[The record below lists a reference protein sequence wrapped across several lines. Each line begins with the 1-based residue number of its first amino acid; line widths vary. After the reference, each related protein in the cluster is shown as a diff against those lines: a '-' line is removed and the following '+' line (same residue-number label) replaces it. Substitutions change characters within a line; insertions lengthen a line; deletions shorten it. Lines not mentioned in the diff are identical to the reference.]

1 MVIFIDSS
9 DADDSEKVRAAE
21 APLAPVVFLFGA
33 GSASSESADD
43 ETTEPSRTHLTAVTK
58 PSGALVAETLPQLDT
73 SGLTAEEA
81 EQQELQLRDLENLV
95 VRALARKD
103 LSEWEVTEILAA
115 NGVERS
121 AFEGFLAIY
130 RSKGYV
136 DDYAFA
142 EREIERLHRRKGF
155 GRSQIQRELSARRVS
170 SEIVSDLLSALDDDD
185 ELARALELAEKKAPS
200 LLRLDRATAER
211 RLSSFLQRK
220 GYPSQ
225 VVRDAVSKTLV
236 TGTSTVRFR

>member
-1 MVIFIDSS
+1 MARLPRSIGP
-9 DADDSEKVRAAE
+9 ADDGSAE
-21 APLAPVVFLFGA
+21 GDGAHESDAPLAPVAFLFGGPPA
-33 GSASSESADD
+33 SGSGPGS
-43 ETTEPSRTHLTAVTK
+43 V
-58 PSGALVAETLPQLDT
+58 LPQLDV
-73 SGLTAEEA
+73 SGLTP
-81 EQQELQLRDLENLV
+81 EQADEQESQLRDLENMV

-103 LSEWEVTEILAA
+103 LSEWEVTRILEA
-115 NGVERS
+115 NGVEAS
-121 AFEGFLAIY
+121 SMEGFLAIY

-155 GRSQIQRELSARRVS
+155 GRSQIQRELAAKHVS
-170 SEIVSDLLSALDDDD
+170 QEIVSDLLSSLDDDD

-236 TGTSTVRFR
+236 AGTSTVRFR

>member
-1 MVIFIDSS
+1 MVRNISS
-9 DADDSEKVRAAE
+9 PEDTEND
-21 APLAPVVFLFGA
+21 LAPVAFLFGSSDTQQQ
-33 GSASSESADD
+33 GSARNAG
-43 ETTEPSRTHLTAVTK
+43 PVAV
-58 PSGALVAETLPQLDT
+58 PALDT
-73 SGLTAEEA
+73 AGLTPQEIEE
-81 EQQELQLRDLENLV
+81 QELQLADLENLV

-103 LSEWEVTEILAA
+103 LSEWQVTEILAA
-115 NGVERS
+115 NGVHSS
-121 AFEGFLAIY
+121 AFEGFLTIY

-155 GRSQIQRELSARRVS
+155 GRSQIQRELGAKRISQ
-170 SEIVSDLLSALDDDD
+170 EIVSDLLTALDDDD

>member
-1 MVIFIDSS
+1 MVRFSGSSDSDDGSNEAADSS
-9 DADDSEKVRAAE
+9 V
-21 APLAPVVFLFGA
+21 APVAFLFGA
-33 GSASSESADD
+33 PEEKQQPARHYAG
-43 ETTEPSRTHLTAVTK
+43 PVAVPT
-58 PSGALVAETLPQLDT
+58 LDT
-73 SGLTAEEA
+73 TGLTPEQV
-81 EQQELQLRDLENLV
+81 EQQELQLADLENLV

-103 LSEWEVTEILAA
+103 LSEWQVTEILAA
-115 NGVERS
+115 NGVESS
-121 AFEGFLAIY
+121 AFEGFLTIY

-155 GRSQIQRELSARRVS
+155 GRSQIQRELGAKRVS
-170 SEIVSDLLSALDDDD
+170 QEIVSDVLTSLDDDD

-236 TGTSTVRFR
+236 AGTSTVRFR

>member
-1 MVIFIDSS
+1 MVRFIEPHGS
-9 DADDSEKVRAAE
+9 ADDATEAE
-21 APLAPVVFLFGA
+21 GHDASGDEARLAPVAFLFGA
-33 GSASSESADD
+33 PDD
-43 ETTEPSRTHLTAVTK
+43 ARVKSPPLGG
-58 PSGALVAETLPQLDT
+58 PVAMPALDT
-73 SGLTAEEA
+73 SGLTAEQAE
-81 EQQELQLRDLENLV
+81 EQQMQLLDLENLV

-103 LSEWEVTEILAA
+103 LSEWEVTQILAA
-115 NGVERS
+115 NGVHES
-121 AFEGFLAIY
+121 AFEGFLTIY

-155 GRSQIQRELSARRVS
+155 GRSQIQRELGSRRVS
-170 SEIVSDLLSALDDDD
+170 QEIVSDLLSALDDDD

-211 RLSSFLQRK
+211 RLTSFLQRK

-225 VVRDAVSKTLV
+225 VVRDAVAKTLV

>member
-1 MVIFIDSS
+1 MVRFSGSSDSDDDGSNEAADSS
-9 DADDSEKVRAAE
+9 V
-21 APLAPVVFLFGA
+21 APVAFLFGA
-33 GSASSESADD
+33 PEEQQQPARHYAG
-43 ETTEPSRTHLTAVTK
+43 PVAVPT
-58 PSGALVAETLPQLDT
+58 LDT
-73 SGLTAEEA
+73 TGLTPEQV
-81 EQQELQLRDLENLV
+81 EQQELQLADLENLV

-103 LSEWEVTEILAA
+103 LSEWQVTEILAA
-115 NGVERS
+115 NGVESS
-121 AFEGFLAIY
+121 AFEGFLTIY

-155 GRSQIQRELSARRVS
+155 GRSQIQRELGAKRVS
-170 SEIVSDLLSALDDDD
+170 QEIVSDVLTSLDDDD

-236 TGTSTVRFR
+236 AGTSTVRFR

>member
-1 MVIFIDSS
+1 MVRFTGSPDSDEDGSNEAADSS
-9 DADDSEKVRAAE
+9 V
-21 APLAPVVFLFGA
+21 APVAFLFGA
-33 GSASSESADD
+33 REEQPQAARHFAG
-43 ETTEPSRTHLTAVTK
+43 PVAVPT
-58 PSGALVAETLPQLDT
+58 LDT
-73 SGLTAEEA
+73 TGLSPEEV
-81 EQQELQLRDLENLV
+81 EQQELQLADLENLV

-103 LSEWEVTEILAA
+103 LSEWQVTEILAA
-115 NGVERS
+115 NGVESS
-121 AFEGFLAIY
+121 AFEGFLTIY

-155 GRSQIQRELSARRVS
+155 GRSQIQRELGAKRISQ
-170 SEIVSDLLSALDDDD
+170 EIVSDVLTALDDDD

-236 TGTSTVRFR
+236 AGTSTVRFR

>member
-1 MVIFIDSS
+1 MVRFTESP
-9 DADDSEKVRAAE
+9 DDTDNNSAAGALDE
-21 APLAPVVFLFGA
+21 SVAPVTFLFGEPDAQPQVARYYA
-33 GSASSESADD
+33 G
-43 ETTEPSRTHLTAVTK
+43 PIAVPT
-58 PSGALVAETLPQLDT
+58 LDT
-73 SGLTAEEA
+73 SGLTPQQVED
-81 EQQELQLRDLENLV
+81 QELQLADLESLV

-103 LSEWEVTEILAA
+103 LSEWQVTEILAA
-115 NGVERS
+115 NGVNSS
-121 AFEGFLAIY
+121 AFEGFLTIY

-155 GRSQIQRELSARRVS
+155 GRSQIQRELGAKRVS
-170 SEIVSDLLSALDDDD
+170 QEIVSDLLTALDDDD

-225 VVRDAVSKTLV
+225 VVRDAVSKTLA
-236 TGTSTVRFR
+236 TAPSSVRFR

>member
-1 MVIFIDSS
+1 MVRFIDSS
-9 DADDSEKVRAAE
+9 DADGSESEQVAE

-33 GSASSESADD
+33 GSTESAADD
-43 ETTEPSRTHLTAVTK
+43 TASPAAARIAAVTR
-58 PSGALVAETLPQLDT
+58 PVGRLVAEALPQLDT
-73 SGLTAEEA
+73 SGLTADEA

-121 AFEGFLAIY
+121 AFEGFLTIY

-236 TGTSTVRFR
+236 AGSSTVRFR

>member
-1 MVIFIDSS
+1 MVRFTDSP
-9 DADDSEKVRAAE
+9 DEKDDIAASEASKSSV
-21 APLAPVVFLFGA
+21 APVAFLFGQPDEQPPAARHYA
-33 GSASSESADD
+33 G
-43 ETTEPSRTHLTAVTK
+43 PVAVPT
-58 PSGALVAETLPQLDT
+58 LDT
-73 SGLTAEEA
+73 AGLTPHQVEE
-81 EQQELQLRDLENLV
+81 QELQLADLENLV

-103 LSEWEVTEILAA
+103 LSEWQVTEILAA
-115 NGVERS
+115 NGVHAS
-121 AFEGFLAIY
+121 AFEGLLTIY

-155 GRSQIQRELSARRVS
+155 GRSQIQRELGSKRVS
-170 SEIVSDLLSALDDDD
+170 QEIVSDLLAALDDDD
-185 ELARALELAEKKAPS
+185 ELARALELAEKRAPS

-236 TGTSTVRFR
+236 SGTSTVRFR

>member
-1 MVIFIDSS
+1 MARFSS
-9 DADDSEKVRAAE
+9 TPGSTEKTSARDGARAE
-21 APLAPVVFLFGA
+21 AADESLAPVAFLFG
-33 GSASSESADD
+33 SAD
-43 ETTEPSRTHLTAVTK
+43 ESPSPSR
-58 PSGALVAETLPQLDT
+58 ALGGPVALPVLDA
-73 SGLTAEEA
+73 SGLTDEEA
-81 EQQELQLRDLENLV
+81 EEQEMQLLELENLV
-95 VRALARKD
+95 VKALARKD
-103 LSEWEVTEILAA
+103 LSEWEVTQILAA
-115 NGVERS
+115 NGVPSS
-121 AFEGFLAIY
+121 AFEGFLTIY

-155 GRSQIQRELSARRVS
+155 GRSQIQRELGSRRVS
-170 SEIVSDLLSALDDDD
+170 QEIVSDLLSSLDDDD

>member
-1 MVIFIDSS
+1 MVRFSGSS
-9 DADDSEKVRAAE
+9 DSDDGSNEADDSSV
-21 APLAPVVFLFGA
+21 APVAFLFGA
-33 GSASSESADD
+33 PEEQQPARHYAG
-43 ETTEPSRTHLTAVTK
+43 PVAVPT
-58 PSGALVAETLPQLDT
+58 LDT
-73 SGLTAEEA
+73 TGLTPEQV
-81 EQQELQLRDLENLV
+81 EQQELQLADLENLV

-103 LSEWEVTEILAA
+103 LSEWQVTEILAA
-115 NGVERS
+115 NGVESS
-121 AFEGFLAIY
+121 AFEGFLTIY

-155 GRSQIQRELSARRVS
+155 GRSQIQRELGAKRVS
-170 SEIVSDLLSALDDDD
+170 QEIVSDVLTSLDDDD

-236 TGTSTVRFR
+236 AGTSTVRFR

>member
-1 MVIFIDSS
+1 MVRFTESPDTDGNDVTEAS
-9 DADDSEKVRAAE
+9 DTAI
-21 APLAPVVFLFGA
+21 APVAFLFGA
-33 GSASSESADD
+33 PNEQERPDRHYAG
-43 ETTEPSRTHLTAVTK
+43 PVAVPT
-58 PSGALVAETLPQLDT
+58 LDT
-73 SGLTAEEA
+73 SGLTPEQVEE
-81 EQQELQLRDLENLV
+81 QELQLADLENLV

-103 LSEWEVTEILAA
+103 LSEWQVTEILAA
-115 NGVERS
+115 NGVESS
-121 AFEGFLAIY
+121 AFEGFLTIY
-130 RSKGYV
+130 RAKGYV

-155 GRSQIQRELSARRVS
+155 GRSQIQRELGAKRISQ
-170 SEIVSDLLSALDDDD
+170 EIVSDLLTALDDDD

-225 VVRDAVSKTLV
+225 VVRDAVAKTLV

>member
-1 MVIFIDSS
+1 MARLTTPES
-9 DADDSEKVRAAE
+9 ADNASASAE
-21 APLAPVVFLFGA
+21 ATEESLAPVAFLFGSA
-33 GSASSESADD
+33 GGAPSS
-43 ETTEPSRTHLTAVTK
+43 SR
-58 PSGALVAETLPQLDT
+58 ALGGPVALPVLDT
-73 SGLTAEEA
+73 SGLTP
-81 EQQELQLRDLENLV
+81 EQADEQELQLLELENLV

-103 LSEWEVTEILAA
+103 LSEWEVTQILAA
-115 NGVERS
+115 NGVPSS
-121 AFEGFLAIY
+121 AFEGFLTIY

-155 GRSQIQRELSARRVS
+155 GRSQIQRELGSRRVS
-170 SEIVSDLLSALDDDD
+170 QEIVSDLLASLDDDD

-225 VVRDAVSKTLV
+225 VVRDAVAKTLV

>member
-1 MVIFIDSS
+1 MVRRTFSPD
-9 DADDSEKVRAAE
+9 DAPEGTEQVTEKTV
-21 APLAPVVFLFGA
+21 APVAFLFGSRDDEPQ
-33 GSASSESADD
+33 SASRFAG
-43 ETTEPSRTHLTAVTK
+43 PVAV
-58 PSGALVAETLPQLDT
+58 PMLDT
-73 SGLTAEEA
+73 SGLTEQQVEE
-81 EQQELQLRDLENLV
+81 QELQLADLENLV

-103 LSEWEVTEILAA
+103 LSEWQVTEILAA
-115 NGVERS
+115 NGVHSS
-121 AFEGFLAIY
+121 AFEGFLTIY

-155 GRSQIQRELSARRVS
+155 GRSQIQRELGAKRISQ
-170 SEIVSDLLSALDDDD
+170 EIVSDLLTALDDDD

-236 TGTSTVRFR
+236 AGTSTVRFR

>member
-1 MVIFIDSS
+1 MVRFTPSPDETV
-9 DADDSEKVRAAE
+9 DGPEGDVPEKTM
-21 APLAPVVFLFGA
+21 APVAFLFG
-33 GSASSESADD
+33 SPD
-43 ETTEPSRTHLTAVTK
+43 EQSQTGRH
-58 PSGALVAETLPQLDT
+58 PSGPVAVPVLDT
-73 SGLTAEEA
+73 AGLTPEQAEE
-81 EQQELQLRDLENLV
+81 QELQLADLENLV

-103 LSEWEVTEILAA
+103 LSEWQVTEILAA
-115 NGVERS
+115 NGVHSS
-121 AFEGFLAIY
+121 AFEGFLTIY

-155 GRSQIQRELSARRVS
+155 GRSQIQRELGAKRISQ
-170 SEIVSDLLSALDDDD
+170 EIVSDLLTALDDDD

-220 GYPSQ
+220 GYPSS

-236 TGTSTVRFR
+236 AGTSTVRFR

>member
-1 MVIFIDSS
+1 MVRFTGSS
-9 DADDSEKVRAAE
+9 DTDDDDSNETADSPV
-21 APLAPVVFLFGA
+21 APVAFLFGA
-33 GSASSESADD
+33 PAEQP
-43 ETTEPSRTHLTAVTK
+43 EPARHFAGPVAVPT
-58 PSGALVAETLPQLDT
+58 LDT
-73 SGLTAEEA
+73 AGLTPDEV
-81 EQQELQLRDLENLV
+81 EQQELQLADLENLV

-103 LSEWEVTEILAA
+103 LSEWQVTEILAE
-115 NGVERS
+115 NGVESS
-121 AFEGFLAIY
+121 AFEGFLTIY

-155 GRSQIQRELSARRVS
+155 GRSQIQRELGAKRISQ
-170 SEIVSDLLSALDDDD
+170 EIVSDLLTALDDDD

>member
-1 MVIFIDSS
+1 MARFTTTPSS
-9 DADDSEKVRAAE
+9 NENGNAVDAARAAAADDS
-21 APLAPVVFLFGA
+21 LAPVAFLFGSPDIA
-33 GSASSESADD
+33 
-43 ETTEPSRTHLTAVTK
+43 PSTNR
-58 PSGALVAETLPQLDT
+58 ALGGPVALPVLDS
-73 SGLTAEEA
+73 SGLTAEQA
-81 EQQELQLRDLENLV
+81 EEQELQLIELENLV

-103 LSEWEVTEILAA
+103 LSEWEVTQILAA
-115 NGVERS
+115 NGVPSS
-121 AFEGFLAIY
+121 AFEGFLTIY

-155 GRSQIQRELSARRVS
+155 GRSQIQRELGSRRVS
-170 SEIVSDLLSALDDDD
+170 QEIVSDLLSSLDDDD

-211 RLSSFLQRK
+211 RLSSFLHRK

-236 TGTSTVRFR
+236 AGTSTVRFR

>member
-1 MVIFIDSS
+1 MVRFTESPDDTDDNSAA
-9 DADDSEKVRAAE
+9 DASENAV
-21 APLAPVVFLFGA
+21 APVAFLFGEPIEQPQAARHYA
-33 GSASSESADD
+33 G
-43 ETTEPSRTHLTAVTK
+43 PVAV
-58 PSGALVAETLPQLDT
+58 PALDT
-73 SGLTAEEA
+73 SGLTPQQVED
-81 EQQELQLRDLENLV
+81 QELQLADLESLV

-103 LSEWEVTEILAA
+103 LSEWQVTEILAA
-115 NGVERS
+115 NGVHSS
-121 AFEGFLAIY
+121 AFEGFLTIY

-155 GRSQIQRELSARRVS
+155 GRSQIQRELGAKRVS
-170 SEIVSDLLSALDDDD
+170 QEIVSDLLTALDDDD

-236 TGTSTVRFR
+236 AGTSTVRFR

>member
-1 MVIFIDSS
+1 MVRNISS
-9 DADDSEKVRAAE
+9 PDDTEND
-21 APLAPVVFLFGA
+21 LAPVAFLFGSPDTQQP
-33 GSASSESADD
+33 GSARNAG
-43 ETTEPSRTHLTAVTK
+43 PVAV
-58 PSGALVAETLPQLDT
+58 PALDT
-73 SGLTAEEA
+73 SGLTPHEVEE
-81 EQQELQLRDLENLV
+81 QELQLADLENLV

-103 LSEWEVTEILAA
+103 LSEWQVTEILAA
-115 NGVERS
+115 NGVHSS
-121 AFEGFLAIY
+121 AFEGFLTIY

-155 GRSQIQRELSARRVS
+155 GRSQIQRELGAKRISQ
-170 SEIVSDLLSALDDDD
+170 EIVSDLLTALDDDD

-236 TGTSTVRFR
+236 AGTSTVRFR

>member
-1 MVIFIDSS
+1 MVRFSGSSDSDDDGSNEAADSS
-9 DADDSEKVRAAE
+9 V
-21 APLAPVVFLFGA
+21 APVAFLFGA
-33 GSASSESADD
+33 PD
-43 ETTEPSRTHLTAVTK
+43 EQQQPARHYAGPVAVPT
-58 PSGALVAETLPQLDT
+58 LDT
-73 SGLTAEEA
+73 TGLTPEQVD
-81 EQQELQLRDLENLV
+81 QQELQLADLENLV

-103 LSEWEVTEILAA
+103 LSEWQVTEILAA
-115 NGVERS
+115 NGVESS
-121 AFEGFLAIY
+121 AFEGFLTIY

-155 GRSQIQRELSARRVS
+155 GRSQIQRELGAKRVS
-170 SEIVSDLLSALDDDD
+170 QEIVSDVLTSLDDDD

-236 TGTSTVRFR
+236 SGTSTVRFR